1 MNRIM
6 KALKNISG
14 TTKKLTVVFIGFVLM
29 ALTVNGQFSV
39 HNIQLGKI
47 LLSSEYTGSTTNRIA
62 NEETMSMENW
72 MTDYK
77 SWNINNSE
85 KNNLSNQE
93 NEKAMK
99 VESWMLKSFN
109 DKTDVFTDPVEN
121 NTKVESWMLD
131 MKDWSVTK
139 KCK

>member
-47 LLSSEYTGSTTNRIA
+47 LLSSEYMGSTTNRIA

-85 KNNLSNQE
+85 KNNLSYQE
-93 NEKAMK
+93 SEKAMK